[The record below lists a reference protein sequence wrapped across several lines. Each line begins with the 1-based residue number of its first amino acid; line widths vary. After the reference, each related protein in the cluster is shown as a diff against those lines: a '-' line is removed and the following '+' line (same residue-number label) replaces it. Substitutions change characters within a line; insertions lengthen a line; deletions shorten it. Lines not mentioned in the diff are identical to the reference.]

1 MIIPPLTSTGS
12 LVCRSFGTY
21 CTTNLYS
28 AEARRFHAPSVP
40 FAERQIIIMEI
51 TKELKEKLLNANSE
65 EEVKALLGEEIT
77 EEEAALLFQEIRKRK
92 EADDLKALDDGNL
105 ENVAGGIKIVSTPT
119 SKIVAPILR
128 LWQRIF
134 GD

>member
-1 MIIPPLTSTGS
+1 
-12 LVCRSFGTY
+12 
-21 CTTNLYS
+21 
-28 AEARRFHAPSVP
+28 
-40 FAERQIIIMEI
+40 MEI

-77 EEEAALLFQEIRKRK
+77 EEEAAVLFQEIQKRK

-105 ENVAGGIKIVSTPT
+105 ENVAGGMKIVTAPT

>member
-1 MIIPPLTSTGS
+1 
-12 LVCRSFGTY
+12 
-21 CTTNLYS
+21 
-28 AEARRFHAPSVP
+28 
-40 FAERQIIIMEI
+40 MEI

-65 EEVKALLGEEIT
+65 EEVKALLGDEIT
-77 EEEAALLFQEIRKRK
+77 EEEAAVLFQEIRKRK

-105 ENVAGGIKIVSTPT
+105 EDVAGGIKIVPVKSP
-119 SKIVAPILR
+119 KIVAPILR

>member
-1 MIIPPLTSTGS
+1 M
-12 LVCRSFGTY
+12 
-21 CTTNLYS
+21 N
-28 AEARRFHAPSVP
+28 
-40 FAERQIIIMEI
+40 
-51 TKELKEKLLNANSE
+51 
-65 EEVKALLGEEIT
+65 ALLGEEVT
-77 EEEAALLFQEIRKRK
+77 EEEAALLLQEIRKRK

-105 ENVAGGIKIVSTPT
+105 EDVAGGMKIVSTPT